1 MFTATSDPTVL
12 GIKSIPNIQQKISA
26 MIEKYRAETLDIEDV
41 EFEEAD
47 LELDVLFPDIKAQ
60 QSSNTIESH

>member
-1 MFTATSDPTVL
+1 
-12 GIKSIPNIQQKISA
+12 
-26 MIEKYRAETLDIEDV
+26 MIAKYRAETLDIKNV
-41 EFEEAD
+41 EFEEVD

>member
-1 MFTATSDPTVL
+1 MSTATTDPTVL
-12 GIKSIPNIQQKISA
+12 GIKPIPNIQQKISA